1 MEGEVVKDETK
12 RIYHNET
19 TRACHVL
26 MELRNAGELCDAE
39 ILVGN
44 TSFPI
49 HRVILSSSSTYFRVL
64 FTNERFQSNR
74 QKVIIPN
81 VSVNTMNSILEF
93 AYTQECS
100 INCNNVEDLLVAADY
115 FNMIRLLQCCCEFLA
130 TGLTAE
136 NCVGIRRLAQI
147 YSCREL
153 QLAAHRYIL
162 QNFSIVY
169 RRSDEF
175 QRLNIDDIC
184 EIISSDCLNVKS
196 EEIVFDGI
204 VDWISYDPNKR
215 KHHFNRLLQKVRFE
229 LTSACFIEQVQRYC
243 CACGEDFTNNLFHIP
258 VTFSPMEAIDRSHVS
273 LPTARIPNQ
282 ILFVIGGW
290 SGGSPTGIIETYDI
304 RADRWIECPSVNS
317 GSCHV
322 SVAIIGL
329 QIYALGGFN
338 GQTELKSAERYNHPR
353 NQWTL
358 IQDMNYQRSDA
369 GATALND
376 ILYICGGF
384 SGQQYLNCAE
394 FYSPKTNQWTLIAPM
409 NSIRC
414 GLSIIAYCDFI
425 YALGGFS
432 GVTRVTS
439 AERYDPSVNKWQS
452 IETMSIPRSNF
463 AATILDDKVF
473 VIGGVADENSIYN
486 VEYYDIVTEKW
497 HNVSHMNIHRRALSA
512 CVLEGLPNT
521 YQYIAHRHQSENSGK
536 QRAINKEQ

>member
-1 MEGEVVKDETK
+1 MEGEVVKDKTK

-136 NCVGIRRLAQI
+136 NCIGIRRLAQI

-153 QLAAHRYIL
+153 QLAAHSYIL

-184 EIISSDCLNVKS
+184 EIISSDNLNVKS

-204 VDWISYDPNKR
+204 VDWISYDPNNR
-215 KHHFNRLLQKVRFE
+215 KHYFNRLLQKVRFE

-258 VTFSPMEAIDRSHVS
+258 VTFSPMEAVDISHVS

-317 GSCHV
+317 GSLLGNV
-322 SVAIIGL
+322 IIVLYGKL
-329 QIYALGGFN
+329 CYFLIEIYD
-338 GQTELKSAERYNHPR
+338 Y
-353 NQWTL
+353 
-358 IQDMNYQRSDA
+358 IQ
-369 GATALND
+369 
-376 ILYICGGF
+376 
-384 SGQQYLNCAE
+384 
-394 FYSPKTNQWTLIAPM
+394 
-409 NSIRC
+409 
-414 GLSIIAYCDFI
+414 
-425 YALGGFS
+425 
-432 GVTRVTS
+432 
-439 AERYDPSVNKWQS
+439 
-452 IETMSIPRSNF
+452 
-463 AATILDDKVF
+463 
-473 VIGGVADENSIYN
+473 
-486 VEYYDIVTEKW
+486 
-497 HNVSHMNIHRRALSA
+497 
-512 CVLEGLPNT
+512 
-521 YQYIAHRHQSENSGK
+521 
-536 QRAINKEQ
+536 